1 MSRENVEV
9 VSSVHPNGIDMVTLI
24 RGATAADTAPAAV
37 YTEAFESDFETEFIS
52 KQAGLLRPV
61 ARGLAGFAEGWRDW
75 LEPWDSYYMEVDEL
89 LDAGDA
95 VVSLVRV
102 RAKTERDGVAIE
114 HSPASVW
121 SLDGGKITRVQFYL
135 ERERA
140 LEAAGLAE
148 G

>member
-1 MSRENVEV
+1 MSRDNVEV
-9 VSSVHPNGIDMVTLI
+9 VRSVHPNGIDMVSFI
-24 RGATAADTAPAAV
+24 RDAIAADTAPDAV
-37 YTEAFESDFETEFIS
+37 YTEAFEIDFVTEFIS
-52 KQAGLLRPV
+52 TQAGLLRPA
-61 ARGLAGFAEGWRDW
+61 ARGIVGFAEGWRDW
-75 LEPWDSYYMEVDEL
+75 LEPWDSYYMEVEEL
-89 LDAGDA
+89 LDAGEL

-121 SLDGGKITRVQFYL
+121 SLHGGKITRVQFYL

-148 G
+148 R